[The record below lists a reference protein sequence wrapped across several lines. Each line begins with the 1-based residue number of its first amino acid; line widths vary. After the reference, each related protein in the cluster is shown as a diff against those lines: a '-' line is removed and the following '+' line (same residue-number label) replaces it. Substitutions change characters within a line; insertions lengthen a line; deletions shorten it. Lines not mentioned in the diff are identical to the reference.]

1 MNLLK
6 NVIYINL
13 ESRTDRNA
21 HVLIE
26 LAKLGV
32 NPVRMNAVRTTS
44 GAVGCSLSHIKCLEY
59 AKKEN
64 FDHVFICED
73 DITFLNPIL
82 LLENIKKMEN
92 NKDIDWDV
100 LIIGGNNS
108 PRYEK
113 ITDYCIRV
121 YNNQTTTG
129 YIVRS
134 HYYDTL
140 ITNIKESVK
149 KLMVNPDNIHNRREH
164 AIDMYWK
171 RLQLSGKWY
180 MIIPPTVI
188 QYEDYSDI
196 EGHVVNYNSLM
207 LDIDKDWL
215 FKPSTLQNI
224 QPIQPIQP
232 LHISN
237 IQTPTP
243 LILSNA
249 TMPSQNTMTLVTT
262 SEGGILNM
270 QKCKS
275 VKMQI
280 N

>member
-1 MNLLK
+1 MNILQ

-13 ESRTDRNA
+13 ENRIDRNA

-26 LAKLGV
+26 LAKLGI
-32 NPVRMNAVRTTS
+32 NPVRMNAVKTTS

-59 AKKEN
+59 AKREN
-64 FDHVFICED
+64 FEQVFICED
-73 DITFLNPIL
+73 DITFLNPTL
-82 LLENIKKMEN
+82 LLENVKKMEN

-100 LIIGGNNS
+100 LIIGGNNT
-108 PRYEK
+108 PPYEK
-113 ITDYCIRV
+113 ISYYCIRV

-149 KLMVNPDNIHNRREH
+149 KLMADPDNKREH
-164 AIDMYWK
+164 AIDMHWK
-171 RLQLSGKWY
+171 RLQLSGRWY

-215 FKPSTLQNI
+215 FKPSAIQNI
-224 QPIQPIQP
+224 QP
-232 LHISN
+232 LYNSN

-243 LILSNA
+243 FILSNA
-249 TMPSQNTMTLVTT
+249 TISSQNNISLVTT
-262 SEGGILNM
+262 SEGGILNL
-270 QKCKS
+270 QNCKP